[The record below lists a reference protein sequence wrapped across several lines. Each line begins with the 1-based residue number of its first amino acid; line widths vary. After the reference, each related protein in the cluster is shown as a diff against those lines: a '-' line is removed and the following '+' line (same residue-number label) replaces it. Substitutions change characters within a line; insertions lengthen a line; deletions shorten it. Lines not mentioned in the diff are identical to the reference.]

1 MTRLHLRRGRAVTIH
16 RTSRERRW
24 RRYRDGAG
32 ELNQT
37 SYRGGT
43 ATSGIV
49 GGRPLGP
56 PDRPDV
62 QLDVLRQ
69 TLELVDQPTA
79 PALIDYPD
87 NINGDD
93 IPSEEGWS
101 CPVTF
106 PDVEPSTQSE
116 SLKAQLRT
124 EAQLLRPWFDEGLR
138 VRGRTTV
145 GTSGKDA
152 DSIGEML
159 EILVTFSAD
168 AGMTVPDGYNHPMP
182 QLLRYLAADI
192 GAFYSE
198 AAISK
203 PGVRFPSPTDLEEWF
218 FLETV
223 AGDVFYQVR
232 ERLLSADMIVLIA
245 NGLDDDEIDSRLV
258 LMAGTTA
265 HMADEVVRK
274 PGISRELLQDSAE
287 AFRAG
292 LVGRLSRS
300 IVPIAMRDRRSER
313 DKSAGAF

>member
-1 MTRLHLRRGRAVTIH
+1 
-16 RTSRERRW
+16 
-24 RRYRDGAG
+24 
-32 ELNQT
+32 
-37 SYRGGT
+37 
-43 ATSGIV
+43 
-49 GGRPLGP
+49 LG
-56 PDRPDV
+56 
-62 QLDVLRQ
+62 
-69 TLELVDQPTA
+69 LVDQPTA

-203 PGVRFPSPTDLEEWF
+203 P
-218 FLETV
+218 
-223 AGDVFYQVR
+223 A
-232 ERLLSADMIVLIA
+232 
-245 NGLDDDEIDSRLV
+245 
-258 LMAGTTA
+258 
-265 HMADEVVRK
+265 
-274 PGISRELLQDSAE
+274 
-287 AFRAG
+287 
-292 LVGRLSRS
+292 
-300 IVPIAMRDRRSER
+300 
-313 DKSAGAF
+313 

>member
-1 MTRLHLRRGRAVTIH
+1 
-16 RTSRERRW
+16 
-24 RRYRDGAG
+24 
-32 ELNQT
+32 
-37 SYRGGT
+37 
-43 ATSGIV
+43 
-49 GGRPLGP
+49 
-56 PDRPDV
+56 
-62 QLDVLRQ
+62 
-69 TLELVDQPTA
+69 
-79 PALIDYPD
+79 
-87 NINGDD
+87 
-93 IPSEEGWS
+93 
-101 CPVTF
+101 
-106 PDVEPSTQSE
+106 
-116 SLKAQLRT
+116 
-124 EAQLLRPWFDEGLR
+124 
-138 VRGRTTV
+138 
-145 GTSGKDA
+145 
-152 DSIGEML
+152 
-159 EILVTFSAD
+159 LVTFSAD